1 MADVTRVP
9 KSEMVD
15 MVQKSF
21 SSLAGKDIT
30 KKDAEAALNAVVESI
45 STVLREGKSV
55 SFLQLGTF
63 LIKERPARKGRN
75 PQSGKEIDI
84 PASKTA
90 AFKVSSSLKVALNK

>member
-30 KKDAEAALNAVVESI
+30 KKDAEAALNAAQSRSRSDLHARGAIRSRVRRLI
-45 STVLREGKSV
+45 
-55 SFLQLGTF
+55 FLHP
-63 LIKERPARKGRN
+63 RRRR
-75 PQSGKEIDI
+75 
-84 PASKTA
+84 
-90 AFKVSSSLKVALNK
+90 LKCLPR

>member
-55 SFLQLGTF
+55 SFLRLGTF
-63 LIKERPARKGRN
+63 LVKERPARKGRN

-90 AFKVSSSLKVALNK
+90 AFIVSSALKVALNK